1 MKMIVFF
8 RSREYSNA
16 IVSSTKNKLQ
26 QMHLEKGLQVDFIN
40 LDKRNYI
47 KVLSKMEELPKFIY
61 IWYDEEKITDYI
73 NENYPSIKVIHFDR
87 NNSVVGGIG
96 RYGYSK
102 DYILVDKI
110 IDNFKAVLEKK
121 LMYQTDKDCKIHKV
135 NFDDLDVAKT
145 CNPTFKSYKEAKE
158 YCVKRLDTE
167 VKNLNDRI
175 SRYKES
181 ITKCKSEVKK
191 KQKLLKKYGVEES
204 VVS

>member
-1 MKMIVFF
+1 MKMVVFF

-47 KVLSKMEELPKFIY
+47 KVLDQMEELPKFIY

-73 NENYPSIKVIHFDR
+73 NKNYPSIKVIHFDK
-87 NNSVVGGIG
+87 NNSVIGGVG

-102 DYILVDKI
+102 DYVLVDKI
-110 IDNFKAVLEKK
+110 IDNFKATLEKK
-121 LMYQTDKDCKIHKV
+121 LMYQADKERKIHKV

-145 CNPTFKSYKEAKE
+145 CASTFDSYKDAKE
-158 YCVKRLDTE
+158 YCIEMLKTE
-167 VKNLNDRI
+167 VENLNDRVD
-175 SRYKES
+175 RYKDS
-181 ITKCKSEVKK
+181 IKKCKSDIKK
-191 KQKLLKKYGVEES
+191 KQKLLEKYGVEES

>member
-1 MKMIVFF
+1 MKIIVFF

-73 NENYPSIKVIHFDR
+73 NENYPSIEVIHFDR

-110 IDNFKAVLEKK
+110 IDNFKVVLEKK

-145 CNPTFKSYKEAKE
+145 CKPTFESYKEAKE
-158 YCVKRLDTE
+158 YCVKRLDT
-167 VKNLNDRI
+167 
-175 SRYKES
+175 
-181 ITKCKSEVKK
+181 
-191 KQKLLKKYGVEES
+191 
-204 VVS
+204 

>member
-121 LMYQTDKDCKIHKV
+121 LIYFTI
-135 NFDDLDVAKT
+135 
-145 CNPTFKSYKEAKE
+145 
-158 YCVKRLDTE
+158 
-167 VKNLNDRI
+167 
-175 SRYKES
+175 
-181 ITKCKSEVKK
+181 
-191 KQKLLKKYGVEES
+191 
-204 VVS
+204 

>member
-1 MKMIVFF
+1 MKMVVFF

-47 KVLSKMEELPKFIY
+47 KVLDQMEELPKFIY

-73 NENYPSIKVIHFDR
+73 NKNYPSIKVIHFDK
-87 NNSVVGGIG
+87 NNSVIGGVG

-102 DYILVDKI
+102 DYVLVDKI
-110 IDNFKAVLEKK
+110 IDNFKATLEKK
-121 LMYQTDKDCKIHKV
+121 LMYQADKERKIHKV

-145 CNPTFKSYKEAKE
+145 CASTFDSYKDAKE
-158 YCVKRLDTE
+158 YCIEMLKTE
-167 VKNLNDRI
+167 VENLNDRVD
-175 SRYKES
+175 RYKDT
-181 ITKCKSEVKK
+181 IKKCKSDIKK
-191 KQKLLKKYGVEES
+191 KQKLLEKYGVEES

>member
-1 MKMIVFF
+1 MKMVVFF

-26 QMHLEKGLQVDFIN
+26 QMHLEKRLQVDFIN

-47 KVLSKMEELPKFIY
+47 KVLDQMEEPPKFIY

-73 NENYPSIKVIHFDR
+73 NKNYPSIKVIHFDK

-102 DYILVDKI
+102 DYVLVDKI
-110 IDNFKAVLEKK
+110 IDNFKNTLEKK
-121 LMYQTDKDCKIHKV
+121 LMYQTDKERKIHKV
-135 NFDDLDVAKT
+135 NFDELDVAKT
-145 CNPTFKSYKEAKE
+145 CTPTFDSYKEAKE
-158 YCVKRLDTE
+158 YCIKMLKKE
-167 VKNLNDRI
+167 VENLNDRI
-175 SRYKES
+175 DRYKES
-181 ITKCKSEVKK
+181 IAKCKSEVKK
-191 KQKLLKKYGVEES
+191 KQKLLEKYGAEES

>member
-26 QMHLEKGLQVDFIN
+26 QMNLEKSLQVDFIN

-47 KVLSKMEELPKFIY
+47 KVLNQMEELPQFIY

-73 NENYPSIKVIHFDR
+73 NENYPSIKVIHFNKDD
-87 NNSVVGGIG
+87 SVIGGVS

-110 IDNFKAVLEKK
+110 IDNFKATLEKR
-121 LMYQTDKDCKIHKV
+121 LMYQTDKDYKIHKV

-145 CNPTFKSYKEAKE
+145 CEPTFESYEEAKE
-158 YCVKRLDTE
+158 YCIKRLCDE
-167 VKNLNDRI
+167 VKTLNNRI
-175 SRYKES
+175 SIYKDS
-181 ITKCKSEVKK
+181 ITKCKSEMKK
-191 KQKLLKKYGVEES
+191 KQKLLENMK
-204 VVS
+204 

>member
-16 IVSSTKNKLQ
+16 IVSSTKDKLQ

-47 KVLSKMEELPKFIY
+47 KVFSQMEELPRFIY

-73 NENYPSIKVIHFDR
+73 NENYPSIKVIHFDK
-87 NNSVVGGIG
+87 NNSVIGGVG
-96 RYGYSK
+96 RYGYSN

-110 IDNFKAVLEKK
+110 IDNFKSTLEKR
-121 LMYQTDKDCKIHKV
+121 LMYQIDKNYKIHKV

-145 CNPTFKSYKEAKE
+145 YTPTFESYKKAKE
-158 YCVKRLDTE
+158 YCVKRLGDE
-167 VKNLNDRI
+167 VKNLNNKI
-175 SRYKES
+175 NSYNES
-181 ITKCKSEVKK
+181 IIKCKSEVQK
-191 KQKLLKKYGVEES
+191 KQKLLEKYGVEES

>member
-26 QMHLEKGLQVDFIN
+26 QMHLEKGLQIDFIN
-40 LDKRNYI
+40 LDKRSYI
-47 KVLSKMEELPKFIY
+47 KVLSQMEELPKFIY

-73 NENYPSIKVIHFDR
+73 NENYPSIKVIHFDK
-87 NNSVVGGIG
+87 NSSVIGGVG
-96 RYGYSK
+96 RYGYSN

-110 IDNFKAVLEKK
+110 IDNFKSTLEKR
-121 LMYQTDKDCKIHKV
+121 LMYQSDKDYKIHKV

-145 CNPTFKSYKEAKE
+145 CAPTFESYREAKE
-158 YCVKRLDTE
+158 YCVKRLYTE
-167 VKNLNDRI
+167 VKNLNDKI

-181 ITKCKSEVKK
+181 IIKCKSEAKK
-191 KQKLLKKYGVEES
+191 KQKLLEKYEGKES

>member
-1 MKMIVFF
+1 MKMVVFF

-16 IVSSTKNKLQ
+16 IISSTKNKLQ

-47 KVLSKMEELPKFIY
+47 KVLDQMEELPKFIY

-73 NENYPSIKVIHFDR
+73 NKNYPSIKVIHFDK
-87 NNSVVGGIG
+87 NNSVIGGVG

-102 DYILVDKI
+102 NYILVDKI
-110 IDNFKAVLEKK
+110 IDNFKATLEKK
-121 LMYQTDKDCKIHKV
+121 LMYQADKERKIHKV

-145 CNPTFKSYKEAKE
+145 CAPTFDSYKEAKE
-158 YCVKRLDTE
+158 YCIKMLKTE
-167 VKNLNDRI
+167 VENLNDRVD
-175 SRYKES
+175 RYKDS
-181 ITKCKSEVKK
+181 IKKCKSDIKK
-191 KQKLLKKYGVEES
+191 KQKLLEKYGVEES

>member
-26 QMHLEKGLQVDFIN
+26 QMNLGNGLQVDFIN

-47 KVLSKMEELPKFIY
+47 KVLDQMEELPKFIY

-87 NNSVVGGIG
+87 NNSVMGGIG

-102 DYILVDKI
+102 DYVLVDKI
-110 IDNFKAVLEKK
+110 IDNFKSTLEKK

-135 NFDDLDVAKT
+135 NLDDLDIVKT
-145 CNPTFKSYKEAKE
+145 CAPTFDSYGEAKQ
-158 YCVKRLDTE
+158 YCIMRLKDE
-167 VKNLNDRI
+167 IKVLNNRI
-175 SRYKES
+175 ESYKES
-181 ITKCKSEVKK
+181 IEKSSSELKK
-191 KQKLLKKYGVEES
+191 KQKLLEKYEAKET

>member
-26 QMHLEKGLQVDFIN
+26 QMNLEKGLQVDFIN

-47 KVLSKMEELPKFIY
+47 KVLNQMEELPQFIY

-73 NENYPSIKVIHFDR
+73 NENYPSIKVIHFNKDD
-87 NNSVVGGIG
+87 SVIGGVS

-110 IDNFKAVLEKK
+110 IDNFKATLEKR
-121 LMYQTDKDCKIHKV
+121 LMYQTDKDYKIHKV

-145 CNPTFKSYKEAKE
+145 CEPTFESYEEAKE
-158 YCVKRLDTE
+158 YCIKRLCDE
-167 VKNLNDRI
+167 VKTLNNRI
-175 SRYKES
+175 SIYKDS
-181 ITKCKSEVKK
+181 ITKCKSEMKK
-191 KQKLLKKYGVEES
+191 KQKLLENMK
-204 VVS
+204 